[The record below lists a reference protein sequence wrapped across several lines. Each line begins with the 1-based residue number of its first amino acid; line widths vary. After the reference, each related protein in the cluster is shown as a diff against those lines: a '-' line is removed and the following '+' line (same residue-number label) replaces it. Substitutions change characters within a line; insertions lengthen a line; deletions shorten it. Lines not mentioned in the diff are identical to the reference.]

1 MYIKKIK
8 IENFRAF
15 SKKDEVY
22 EIELGTK
29 LTCISGHNGIGK
41 STILAMLSNC
51 AEIKKKDGEL
61 LNGDAFRGDYSD
73 IIKYD
78 KIADSSG
85 RKCTIFFDDLPRDE
99 KGNILDGY
107 LSELSFR
114 ATTQKLDEA
123 NFRYR
128 LIPIK
133 DENKKDEKKI
143 SWPVYYLGLSRLFPF
158 GEADAVE
165 QKTIKENNYKNMIIQ
180 EYNDIFTLYGVNSE
194 AEFIQPNSIK
204 RKKGVGII
212 TEKYGSLAN
221 SSGQDNLGQILAA
234 VFSFQ
239 RLKDNQK
246 DCYHGG
252 ILLIDEIDATLH
264 PAAQYKLFDFLYK
277 KSKEL
282 DLQIVFT
289 THSLSLMEHICKKE
303 LNEQN
308 NYCIIQYL
316 RNVTGKIE
324 IIKNPTMSSIHA
336 DLMVEYKNRII
347 NKEINVFME
356 DDVSR
361 WFLKG
366 ILKNTKIK
374 SDLNFLDGKF
384 GFVDIVKLVVSS
396 NIFKDALV
404 ILDPD
409 VKRDESKHQLHNIL
423 KKDSFFTFDKKQK
436 YKRTILTLPG
446 SEPVEKILGEYVLS
460 LEEDHGFYLDNAD
473 YNIVYRSVHAD
484 YENLK
489 SGHKEKNELTIYKE
503 WFNEYKEIFGE
514 ALLDYWIKEN
524 KEVVDEFVDNFKF
537 EYNKVAKTF
546 GIDKI

>member
-22 EIELGTK
+22 EIELGTN

-165 QKTIKENNYKNMIIQ
+165 QKTIKENSYKNMIIQ
-180 EYNDIFTLYGVNSE
+180 EYNYIFTLDGVSGK

-204 RKKGVGII
+204 RKKV
-212 TEKYGSLAN
+212 
-221 SSGQDNLGQILAA
+221 
-234 VFSFQ
+234 
-239 RLKDNQK
+239 
-246 DCYHGG
+246 
-252 ILLIDEIDATLH
+252 
-264 PAAQYKLFDFLYK
+264 
-277 KSKEL
+277 
-282 DLQIVFT
+282 
-289 THSLSLMEHICKKE
+289 
-303 LNEQN
+303 
-308 NYCIIQYL
+308 
-316 RNVTGKIE
+316 
-324 IIKNPTMSSIHA
+324 
-336 DLMVEYKNRII
+336 
-347 NKEINVFME
+347 
-356 DDVSR
+356 
-361 WFLKG
+361 
-366 ILKNTKIK
+366 
-374 SDLNFLDGKF
+374 
-384 GFVDIVKLVVSS
+384 
-396 NIFKDALV
+396 
-404 ILDPD
+404 
-409 VKRDESKHQLHNIL
+409 
-423 KKDSFFTFDKKQK
+423 
-436 YKRTILTLPG
+436 
-446 SEPVEKILGEYVLS
+446 
-460 LEEDHGFYLDNAD
+460 
-473 YNIVYRSVHAD
+473 
-484 YENLK
+484 
-489 SGHKEKNELTIYKE
+489 
-503 WFNEYKEIFGE
+503 
-514 ALLDYWIKEN
+514 
-524 KEVVDEFVDNFKF
+524 
-537 EYNKVAKTF
+537 
-546 GIDKI
+546 